1 MPEIGPTLREA
12 RMRARI
18 DITEVEEATKIRA
31 KYLRAIEN
39 EEWNLLP
46 GSTFVKSFLRE
57 YADYLGLDARLL
69 VEEYKLRYDRPSEHE
84 LAPLAPNLGRRE
96 RRRGGVGSGGGRFRG
111 GSGAGSAIAPR
122 WVITGGLVLLL
133 LVALGLVGSLG
144 GSHGGDSTT
153 PPPRSAPGAGATTHP
168 STTHAVRTTPTAAR
182 LASVQIAPTGTVYV
196 CLVDEAGKVLIHG
209 ATFTAGQH
217 VPVYRARALRL
228 TLGNAQATLRVN
240 GHTLTPA
247 PSAAAISYAIG
258 PHGARPLP
266 AAQAPTC
273 T

>member
-57 YADYLGLDARLL
+57 YADYLGLDSRLL
-69 VEEYKLRYDRPSEHE
+69 VEEFKLRYDRPSEHE
-84 LAPLAPNLGRRE
+84 LAPIAPNLGRRD
-96 RRRGGVGSGGGRFRG
+96 RRGGGGGG
-111 GSGAGSAIAPR
+111 GGGVAIAPR
-122 WVITGGLVLLL
+122 WAITGVLVLVL
-133 LVALGLVGSLG
+133 LVALWAVGSLG
-144 GSHGGDSTT
+144 GSGGGDATAPSHGTTTSTT
-153 PPPRSAPGAGATTHP
+153 GAATTTQGHAK
-168 STTHAVRTTPTAAR
+168 TTRHTTPAAASG
-182 LASVQIAPTGTVYV
+182 LASVRLLPTGTVYV
-196 CLVDEAGKVLIHG
+196 CLVDQDGKVLIHG
-209 ATFTAGQH
+209 ATFTAGQR
-217 VPVYRARALRL
+217 VPVYRAKSMRI

-240 GHTLTPA
+240 GRAVPLKPSASAISYTLTPT
-247 PSAAAISYAIG
+247 
-258 PHGARPLP
+258 GARPL
-266 AAQAPTC
+266 AVAKAPTC